1 MAPPTPLSV
10 ATKSINRL
18 LKEESSYRTELVN
31 QQQRVE
37 KLQAG
42 GGTEEVAGN
51 TEFRLRQEVSTPPS
65 SRLVRVEK
73 PRYKC
78 NGCRADAGTETS
90 HRRNK
95 SGLWTSES
103 ADCGCGGEVGGA
115 VGRSFSINSAVFSL
129 DLSASRERGMC
140 GAMFAEW
147 S

>member
-51 TEFRLRQEVSTPPS
+51 TEFRLRQEKQAIEETKAVFGPLRARIAGAVEKLEALLA
-65 SRLVRVEK
+65 SRGTAEGPEVDAADDALVRAK
-73 PRYKC
+73 
-78 NGCRADAGTETS
+78 GT
-90 HRRNK
+90 
-95 SGLWTSES
+95 L
-103 ADCGCGGEVGGA
+103 
-115 VGRSFSINSAVFSL
+115 
-129 DLSASRERGMC
+129 
-140 GAMFAEW
+140 
-147 S
+147 